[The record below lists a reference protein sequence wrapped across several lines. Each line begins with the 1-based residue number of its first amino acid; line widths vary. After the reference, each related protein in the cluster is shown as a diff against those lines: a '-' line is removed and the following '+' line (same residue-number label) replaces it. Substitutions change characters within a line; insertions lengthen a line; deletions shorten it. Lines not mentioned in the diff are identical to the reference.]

1 MAIRG
6 VTMDGL
12 ARLLMPV
19 LRRGVIDRT
28 GLSGYFD
35 GDFDAAAEFGPP
47 PPPPGVRDPLDRPSL
62 PSLFS
67 VFPEQLGLRLESTRG
82 PVEVLVIETLARPTP
97 N

>member
-1 MAIRG
+1 
-6 VTMDGL
+6 MDGL
-12 ARLLMPV
+12 ARQLVPV

-35 GDFDAAAEFGPP
+35 GDFDVAAEFGPP
-47 PPPPGVRDPLDRPSL
+47 PPPPGVRDPVDRPSL

-67 VFPEQLGLRLESTRG
+67 VFPDQLGLKLEPTRG
-82 PVEVLVIETLARPTP
+82 PVEVIVIDALEKPAA